1 MRLMVK
7 PKTKVTLIG
16 AALAKAGLDFVYEG
30 SVCTECE
37 NCKVRKVCHN
47 LQSGKKYRILTVR
60 SNTRHDCPVHHQAV
74 VAVDVVEAP
83 IVALIGADMAIA
95 NSKVSYEFSCPRSA
109 CRSYRLC
116 RPDGIIEG
124 EKYIVGEVLGNAP
137 DVCERGRPLKLVE
150 LRPI

>member
-1 MRLMVK
+1 MVQQ
-7 PKTKVTLIG
+7 KTKVTLIG
-16 AALAKAGLDFVYEG
+16 AALAKPGLDFVYEG
-30 SVCTECE
+30 STCTECE
-37 NCKVRKVCHN
+37 GCKVRKVCHN
-47 LQSGKKYRILTVR
+47 LQSGKKYRIVAIR
-60 SNTRHDCPVHHQAV
+60 SNTRHDCPVHHEAA

-95 NSKVSYEFSCPRSA
+95 NSKIRYEFSCTRGE

-124 EKYIVGEVLGNAP
+124 DKYIVGEVLGNAP